1 VVIVVPLSWVL
12 ALAAGLFC
20 VGLYAVLAR
29 RTAVTILMGIVLM
42 LNAVVVNLVAFWR
55 YVEIETADGLAFALF
70 VVLVA
75 AAQVLVG
82 LALAVALWRSQG
94 TAVVDELE
102 SLKE

>member
-1 VVIVVPLSWVL
+1 MTVAPLTWYL

-29 RTAVTILMGIVLM
+29 RNAVTILMGIVLM
-42 LNAVVVNLVAFWR
+42 LNGVLVNLVAFWR
-55 YVEIETADGLAFALF
+55 YVETATASGQAFALF
-70 VVLVA
+70 VVFIT

-82 LALAVALWRSQG
+82 LALAVALWRSRG

>member
-1 VVIVVPLSWVL
+1 MTVVPLPWAL

-29 RTAVTILMGIVLM
+29 RNAVTILMGVVLM
-42 LNAVVVNLVAFWR
+42 LNGVLVNLVAFWR
-55 YVEIETADGLAFALF
+55 YAGTASAGGQVFALF
-70 VVLVA
+70 IVLVA

-94 TAVVDELE
+94 TVVVDDLE

>member
-1 VVIVVPLSWVL
+1 MTVAPLTWYL

-29 RTAVTILMGIVLM
+29 RNAITILMGIVLM
-42 LNAVVVNLVAFWR
+42 LNGVLVNLVAFWR
-55 YVEIETADGLAFALF
+55 YAEIETASGQTFALF
-70 VVLVA
+70 VILVT

-82 LALAVALWRSQG
+82 LALAVALWRSRS

>member
-1 VVIVVPLSWVL
+1 VAPLSWYL

-29 RTAVTILMGIVLM
+29 RNAVTILMGVVLM
-42 LNAVVVNLVAFWR
+42 LNGVLVNLVAFWR
-55 YVEIETADGLAFALF
+55 YVEVETASGQAFALLVVF
-70 VVLVA
+70 VT

-82 LALAVALWRSQG
+82 LALTVALWRSRG
-94 TAVVDELE
+94 TVAVDELE

>member
-1 VVIVVPLSWVL
+1 VTVAPLSWVL

-29 RTAVTILMGIVLM
+29 RNGVTILMGIVLM
-42 LNAVVVNLVAFWR
+42 LNGVLVNLVAFWR
-55 YVEIETADGLAFALF
+55 YVEVETAAGQVFALL
-70 VVLVA
+70 VVLVTV
-75 AAQVLVG
+75 AQVLVG
-82 LALAVALWRSQG
+82 LALAVALWRSRG

>member
-1 VVIVVPLSWVL
+1 MAPLSWAL

-20 VGLYAVLAR
+20 VGLYAVLGR
-29 RTAVTILMGIVLM
+29 RNGVTILMGIVLM
-42 LNAVVVNLVAFWR
+42 LNGVLVNLVAFWR
-55 YVEIETADGLAFALF
+55 YMESGTANGQAFALL
-70 VVLVA
+70 VVFIA

-94 TAVVDELE
+94 TVVVDDLE

>member
-1 VVIVVPLSWVL
+1 VAPLSWYL

-29 RTAVTILMGIVLM
+29 RNVVTILMGVVLM

-55 YVEIETADGLAFALF
+55 YAEIETAGGQVFALL
-70 VVLVA
+70 VVLVT

-82 LALAVALWRSQG
+82 LALAVALWRSGG

>member
-1 VVIVVPLSWVL
+1 MAPLSWVL

-29 RTAVTILMGIVLM
+29 RNVVTILMGFVLM
-42 LNAVVVNLVAFWR
+42 LNAVLVNLVAFWR
-55 YVEIETADGLAFALF
+55 YVEVEAASGQVFALF
-70 VVLVA
+70 VVLVT

-82 LALAVALWRSQG
+82 LALAVALWRSRG

>member
-1 VVIVVPLSWVL
+1 MVVPLSWVL

-29 RTAVTILMGIVLM
+29 RNAVTILMGAVLM

-55 YVEIETADGLAFALF
+55 YVEIETADGLVFALF
-70 VVLVA
+70 VVLVT

-82 LALAVALWRSQG
+82 LALAVALWRSWG
-94 TAVVDELE
+94 TAVVNELE

>member
-1 VVIVVPLSWVL
+1 VTVAPLSWVL

-20 VGLYAVLAR
+20 VGLYAILAR
-29 RTAVTILMGIVLM
+29 RNAVTILMGVVLM
-42 LNAVVVNLVAFWR
+42 LNGVLVNLVAFWR
-55 YVEIETADGLAFALF
+55 YVESGTANGQTFAL
-70 VVLVA
+70 LVILIT

-82 LALAVALWRSQG
+82 LALAIVLWRERG

>member
-1 VVIVVPLSWVL
+1 VTVAPLAWVL

-29 RTAVTILMGIVLM
+29 RNAVTILMGVVLM
-42 LNAVVVNLVAFWR
+42 LNAVLVNLVAFWR
-55 YVEIETADGLAFALF
+55 YVEVETTRGQTFALL
-70 VVLVA
+70 VVFIT

-82 LALAVALWRSQG
+82 LALAVALWRSRG
-94 TAVVDELE
+94 TAVVDEPE